1 MSLLG
6 VFIGGVALVAGA
18 AIAVSVIADELSDR
32 ESYPFCIQD
41 KDHAYAG
48 DHNRRHYHI
57 SSK

>member
-32 ESYPFCIQD
+32 ERD
-41 KDHAYAG
+41 KQRQMQEDY
-48 DHNRRHYHI
+48 DFYCSDRRAE
-57 SSK
+57 